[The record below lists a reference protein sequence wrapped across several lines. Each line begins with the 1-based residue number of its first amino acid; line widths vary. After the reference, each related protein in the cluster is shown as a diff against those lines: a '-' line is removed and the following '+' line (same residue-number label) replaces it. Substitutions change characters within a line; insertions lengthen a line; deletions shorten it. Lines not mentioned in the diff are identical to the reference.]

1 MSDID
6 PKIEEML
13 KNVGLTAG
21 DLSKSMENLRA
32 RNDGTV
38 KSLTRQA
45 MEMAA
50 AHKARIAAAEKELR
64 ALGKSGDAM
73 KAEAKAR
80 AELQKTL
87 EDQADEEEASIKRS
101 QDLDKKREDGVKKL
115 IDGFKNIGQGL
126 LTSASAFYNSKDVF
140 TSVIPTL
147 DLMGN
152 TIKTTIDAVA
162 LMTSGIEILGFSLG
176 RASEGVAK
184 LAGAAIDMTLS
195 VAKMKLEFA
204 QSYLNS
210 SQTLAKAGVTFGGNL
225 DNMTRSAH
233 DAGMNLQLYGEFVKK
248 NIDNLSAMGGTLEQ
262 ASIRIGKM
270 SQAALTGND
279 RLLMMY
285 GGYEGVNDA
294 LAIHGKLLAQQG
306 VDTVK
311 DQAKIQAGAGNY
323 LKTLKELQE
332 ITGLSVEAQAKVQEE
347 AQRDLAWRMKL
358 ADLRASGQDAKA
370 DALEMNYKLAL
381 TLKGPAIAKQYQ
393 ELEANNGRL
402 ISSSS
407 LMLAVTSKGST
418 DFSKALKE
426 TSDMVGET
434 RTKAL
439 ISLNKAADERLE
451 YERKISTN
459 SVRLFQYSG
468 EGAEFAK
475 VTMDNIKGQLDT
487 VSKSKNLE
495 LAMKEIADNAKKDIG
510 AASKGSADLIRQNNE
525 TKKDFDKYIAGA
537 MPKMAAVAAELTKL
551 QKSMIDLF
559 GGDEKFTSAVLAA
572 TKALNKLAGVSM
584 TGDGP
589 DPNFKS
595 KKGDAGLST
604 KYSGST
610 DERKA
615 AEEALKD
622 PNVSERD
629 KAYYRKILS
638 NASNSSGSSTTPPAP
653 AAPVPAMMAAGIPP
667 PPPPQ
672 GGGDE
677 TRSGGT
683 DTTGSNLA
691 NVSSKSG
698 KSASVNKKY
707 QGQFQGII
715 DWLDAQGYNISSL
728 GGYNNRDVT
737 GQPGVKSVHAFG
749 GAIDINP
756 ASNPFTKGKLVT
768 DMPAGIA
775 QAAASL
781 GLGWGGNWS
790 NVKDAMH
797 FSVAQNEGGKVKMYK
812 NGGITDGTSI
822 AGEDGPEAVIP
833 LPDGRTVPVRMDAS
847 SLIEKL
853 DELLS
858 VMKDNRDYSEKISRS
873 VA

>member
-6 PKIEEML
+6 PKIAEML
-13 KNVGLTAG
+13 EKVGLTAG

-45 MEMAA
+45 MELAA
-50 AHKARIAAAEKELR
+50 AHKARIAAAEKEVKAMGLTG
-64 ALGKSGDAM
+64 AAM

-225 DNMTRSAH
+225 DIMTRSAH

-270 SQAALTGND
+270 SQAALKGND

-381 TLKGPAIAKQYQ
+381 TMKGPAIAKMYQ
-393 ELEANNGRL
+393 EVEVNNGRV
-402 ISSSS
+402 ISSTNT
-407 LMLAVTSKGST
+407 LLAAQSKGSIDYARGMMET
-418 DFSKALKE
+418 SNLVGEERKKAL
-426 TSDMVGET
+426 
-434 RTKAL
+434 
-439 ISLNKAADERLE
+439 LNVNTAADERLG
-451 YERKISTN
+451 YERRVNTNLVKI
-459 SVRLFQYSG
+459 LQYSG
-468 EGAEFAK
+468 EGEAYAK
-475 VTMDNIKGQLDT
+475 NMMENYKGQLDT
-487 VSKSKNLE
+487 VSKSKSL
-495 LAMKEIADNAKKDIG
+495 EIAMEKVAQDAKRDIG

-525 TKKDFDKYIAGA
+525 SKKDFDKYIAGA

-551 QKSMIDLF
+551 QKNMIDLF

-584 TGDGP
+584 TGDDKGP
-589 DPNFKS
+589 GTTSHRGGPVMTT
-595 KKGDAGLST
+595 GVGT
-604 KYSGST
+604 KATYS
-610 DERKA
+610 A
-615 AEEALKD
+615 AEIAEAQKALND
-622 PNVSERD
+622 PTVSERD
-629 KAYYRKILS
+629 KKFYREIVKNS
-638 NASNSSGSSTTPPAP
+638 AGASTPVTP
-653 AAPVPAMMAAGIPP
+653 AAPAPVAPTSSTAR

-683 DTTGSNLA
+683 DTAGSNLA
-691 NVSSKSG
+691 KVSSKSG

-728 GGYNNRDVT
+728 GGYNDRDVT

>member
-6 PKIEEML
+6 PKIIEML
-13 KNVGLTAG
+13 NNVGLSAD
-21 DLSKSMENLRA
+21 DLSKSMETLRSK
-32 RNDGTV
+32 NDGTI

-45 MEMAA
+45 MELAA

-64 ALGKSGDAM
+64 ALGKSGEAM
-73 KAEAKAR
+73 KAEARAR
-80 AELQKTL
+80 ADLQKTL
-87 EDQADEEEASIKRS
+87 EDQADEEEASIRRS
-101 QDLDKKREDGVKKL
+101 QDLDKKREAGVLKL

-126 LTSASAFYNSKDVF
+126 LTSATAFYNSKDVF
-140 TSVIPTL
+140 TAVIPTI

-152 TIKTTIDAVA
+152 VVKTTIDAIA
-162 LMTSGIEILGFSLG
+162 LMTSGVEILGFSLG

-204 QSYLNS
+204 QSYLNQ

-225 DNMTRSAH
+225 NDMAKTAH
-233 DAGMNLQLYGEFVKK
+233 DSGMNLQLYSDFVKK
-248 NIDNLSAMGGTLEQ
+248 NIDNLSVMGGTLEQ
-262 ASIRIGKM
+262 ASVRIGKM
-270 SQAALTGND
+270 SQAALKNND
-279 RLLMMY
+279 RLLIMY
-285 GGYEGVNDA
+285 GGFEGVNDA
-294 LAIHGKLLAQQG
+294 LALHGKLLAQQG

-381 TLKGPAIAKQYQ
+381 TMKGPAIAKMYQ
-393 ELEANNGRL
+393 EVEVNNGRV
-402 ISSSS
+402 ISATNT
-407 LMLAVTSKGST
+407 MLAAQSKG
-418 DFSKALKE
+418 AIEYARGMME
-426 TSDMVGET
+426 TSNLTGEE
-434 RTKAL
+434 RKKVL
-439 ISLNKAADERLE
+439 IKVNETADDRLG
-451 YERKISTN
+451 YERKINTN
-459 SVRLFQYSG
+459 LVKVLQYSG
-468 EGAEFAK
+468 EGGDYAK
-475 VTMDNIKGQLDT
+475 NMMESFKGQLDT
-487 VSKSKNLE
+487 VSKSKGLE
-495 LAMKEIADNAKKDIG
+495 AAMKKIAEDAAKDIG
-510 AASKGSADLIRQNNE
+510 AASKGTSDLIKQNN
-525 TKKDFDKYIAGA
+525 KAKIDFDNYIAGA
-537 MPKMAAVAAELTKL
+537 MPKMAQVASELTQL
-551 QKSMIDLF
+551 QINMLELF
-559 GGDEKFTSAVLAA
+559 GGEEKFTSAVLAA
-572 TKALNKLAGVSM
+572 TRALNKLAGVSM
-584 TGDGP
+584 TGD
-589 DPNFKS
+589 D
-595 KKGDAGLST
+595 KGSGADKNRSGRVTTTGVGT
-604 KYSGST
+604 KATYS
-610 DERKA
+610 A
-615 AEEALKD
+615 AEIAEAQKALND
-622 PNVSERD
+622 PSVSERD
-629 KAYYRKILS
+629 KKFYREIVK
-638 NASNSSGSSTTPPAP
+638 NSGSASAPPATTAAPAPPAP
-653 AAPVPAMMAAGIPP
+653 VAPPRT
-667 PPPPQ
+667 PPQ

-683 DTTGSNLA
+683 DTAGTNLA
-691 NVSSKSG
+691 KVTSKSG

-728 GGYNNRDVT
+728 GGYNDRDVT

-847 SLIEKL
+847 SLIDKL